1 MYAESYPAM
10 GVSILSDLWAGR
22 PRLFPAVLILL
33 LLAGIACGNV
43 SSTETP
49 VPFFSP
55 TPKPTATATPLPTAT
70 TEPTLVPTPPPPL
83 VAEPIT
89 IAALTRQHLPSIV
102 LTMDQVQAEFP
113 SLPFDPDGTGYQDNE
128 AAADN
133 SLDPDD
139 TGPDLA
145 ARGRLDGYQTTF
157 FDSVGIFG
165 GSSSGD
171 QPIVAELSVHLFSN
185 SGAAQAFIR
194 QSVQNF
200 RRLQGQEIGDGVT
213 LGQFAPFT
221 ASPVGT
227 DTLAG
232 RYDFF
237 VDDLGLEF
245 FGTFIAWRRDNLAFS
260 VDIGATDDR
269 DWAAPTQ
276 RLAMLMD
283 QRLNGV
289 LAGTVRAAPISP
301 ISTPAPAAVN
311 SRSGQTGEIPGAAL
325 PAMLPT
331 LEDLAP
337 GAVIEGDGFVQDTDA
352 LSAYERE
359 FAAEGLTFNLGSS
372 QIVNLDTTVE
382 LYATALE
389 ASGPVLLM
397 QAMDPQLFALL
408 AGPGFAEGFGST
420 PEDLVV
426 EAIDLPAI
434 GDATAGFLMRLQTP
448 LIDLDSYMLWF
459 AQGRIAA
466 QVIVVGLPG
475 QIHLDDVTRIAL
487 IIDQRIRENAP

>member
-1 MYAESYPAM
+1 
-10 GVSILSDLWAGR
+10 
-22 PRLFPAVLILL
+22 
-33 LLAGIACGNV
+33 
-43 SSTETP
+43 
-49 VPFFSP
+49 
-55 TPKPTATATPLPTAT
+55 
-70 TEPTLVPTPPPPL
+70 
-83 VAEPIT
+83 
-89 IAALTRQHLPSIV
+89 
-102 LTMDQVQAEFP
+102 
-113 SLPFDPDGTGYQDNE
+113 
-128 AAADN
+128 
-133 SLDPDD
+133 
-139 TGPDLA
+139 
-145 ARGRLDGYQTTF
+145 
-157 FDSVGIFG
+157 
-165 GSSSGD
+165 
-171 QPIVAELSVHLFSN
+171 
-185 SGAAQAFIR
+185 
-194 QSVQNF
+194 
-200 RRLQGQEIGDGVT
+200 
-213 LGQFAPFT
+213 
-221 ASPVGT
+221 
-227 DTLAG
+227 
-232 RYDFF
+232 
-237 VDDLGLEF
+237 
-245 FGTFIAWRRDNLAFS
+245 
-260 VDIGATDDR
+260 
-269 DWAAPTQ
+269 
-276 RLAMLMD
+276 MLMD

-289 LAGTVRAAPISP
+289 LAGTVRAAPIAP
-301 ISTPAPAAVN
+301 ISTPAPAAGD
-311 SRSGQTGEIPGAAL
+311 SRSAQTGEIPGAAL

-359 FAAEGLTFNLGSS
+359 FAAERLTFNLGSS
-372 QIVNLDTTVE
+372 QIINLDSTVE